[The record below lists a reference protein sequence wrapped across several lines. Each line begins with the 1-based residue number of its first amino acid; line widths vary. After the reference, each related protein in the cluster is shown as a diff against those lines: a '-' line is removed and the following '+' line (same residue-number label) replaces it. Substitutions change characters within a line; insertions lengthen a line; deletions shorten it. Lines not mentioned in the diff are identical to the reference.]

1 MSISHPPARILW
13 PTEMTLQSNTHG
25 KHVQTTTL
33 EIISMLDGHISIQY
47 QVNQFLTNHSFL
59 YIKTLFIQ
67 AKNCRAN
74 MSCQIQEDSTAK
86 EMQMAVSA
94 HFLAKINS
102 IYFFN
107 YLSNV
112 LCANH
117 LNMKNKIETSSYQII
132 DSCYIYCTC
141 NLIYKSNVFSI
152 SSLDINNDTGLE
164 WLCCKY

>member
-33 EIISMLDGHISIQY
+33 EIISMLDDHISIQY

-94 HFLAKINS
+94 HQPIYIKNS
-102 IYFFN
+102 QFFYHLHNLTRKN
-107 YLSNV
+107 YLNNENKTINKSYLKLTASNHILRV
-112 LCANH
+112 
-117 LNMKNKIETSSYQII
+117 IE
-132 DSCYIYCTC
+132 
-141 NLIYKSNVFSI
+141 
-152 SSLDINNDTGLE
+152 DIL
-164 WLCCKY
+164 